1 MKKLIILS
9 LLLCLTGCLTPTVFR
24 GAYAKRLGR
33 YATYQVTDYNDGFKV
48 DMTYYRFEP
57 EGVSTKTTFEA
68 RNKLKELA
76 LWIAEARKR
85 KLRPIEIN
93 DIESSHYHNSATRYG
108 HWLGTVRVHYTKKS
122 KSVSKKD

>member
-9 LLLCLTGCLTPTVFR
+9 LALCLTGCLTPHAFR
-24 GAYAKRLGR
+24 GEHAKKSGR
-33 YATYQVTDYNDGFKV
+33 YATYKVTDYKNGFKV

-68 RNKLKELA
+68 RHKLKNLA

-85 KLRPIEIN
+85 KLEPIEMN

-108 HWLGTVRVHYTKKS
+108 HWRGNVRVYYAKK
-122 KSVSKKD
+122 